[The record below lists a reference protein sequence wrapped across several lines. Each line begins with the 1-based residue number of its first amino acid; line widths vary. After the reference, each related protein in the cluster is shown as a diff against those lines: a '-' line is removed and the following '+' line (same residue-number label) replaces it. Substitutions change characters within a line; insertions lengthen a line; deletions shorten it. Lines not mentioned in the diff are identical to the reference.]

1 MIHTPL
7 SSRFLTHLF
16 LSSCCLPVP
25 RLQEGCLLRAIEL
38 GKNSDLELR
47 ILGLGTV
54 RHLVINTRVKR
65 PFYEQG
71 GLSPVFMGVEV
82 SVVAYCQ
89 AV

>member
-1 MIHTPL
+1 
-7 SSRFLTHLF
+7 
-16 LSSCCLPVP
+16 
-25 RLQEGCLLRAIEL
+25 L
-38 GKNSDLELR
+38 GKTKNSDLELR

-65 PFYEQG
+65 HFYEQG

-82 SVVAYCQ
+82 SVVAYCK

>member
-1 MIHTPL
+1 M
-7 SSRFLTHLF
+7 
-16 LSSCCLPVP
+16 
-25 RLQEGCLLRAIEL
+25 LRAIEL

-82 SVVAYCQ
+82 SSSLLPGGVLVVESHLPCLHPP
-89 AV
+89 